1 MDEKQE
7 EWRRCKRKRN
17 WSRLRR
23 WMTRRCME
31 EDENVEV
38 EVEEEVDVK
47 KQERWRKRLQVEK
60 EERSRKRR
68 IRKIR
73 KGWRTKRIDY
83 I

>member
-1 MDEKQE
+1 VDEKQE

-47 KQERWRKRLQVEK
+47 KQEVEEAVAFGERGEV
-60 EERSRKRR
+60 EEEE
-68 IRKIR
+68 
-73 KGWRTKRIDY
+73 D
-83 I
+83 

>member
-47 KQERWRKRLQVEK
+47 KQEVEEAVAFGERGEV
-60 EERSRKRR
+60 EEEE
-68 IRKIR
+68 
-73 KGWRTKRIDY
+73 D
-83 I
+83 

>member
-47 KQERWRKRLQVEK
+47 KQEVQEAVAGGERGEVE
-60 EERSRKRR
+60 EEE
-68 IRKIR
+68 
-73 KGWRTKRIDY
+73 D
-83 I
+83 